1 MNLILLGP
9 PGSGKGTQSHLLHAR
24 LKVPSISTGDIFR
37 AACRKKTPL
46 GRSAERYI
54 SGGQLVPDDIVIG
67 IIRQRLSQKD
77 CTQGYILDG
86 FPRTIAQAEALTRI
100 LQEKGKKL
108 DAVVNFDVAHEE
120 LVKRTSG
127 RRLCRQCETSY
138 HIDFAPPKQAGI
150 CDRCGGELYQRDDD
164 HTETVQKRLKVYKD
178 QTSPLI
184 AYYQK
189 EGVLKNVSG
198 LGDSKGVYRQVTQ
211 QLGID

>member
-46 GRSAERYI
+46 GRKAERFI
-54 SGGQLVPDDIVIG
+54 SNGQLVPDEIVIG
-67 IIRQRLSQKD
+67 IIKQRLAQPD
-77 CTQGYILDG
+77 CNSGYILDG

-100 LQEKGKKL
+100 LGEKGKKL
-108 DAVVNFDVAHEE
+108 DAVVNFDVADDE
-120 LVKRTSG
+120 LVRRTSG

-138 HIDFAPPKQAGI
+138 HLDFAPPKQAGI
-150 CDRCGGELYQRDDD
+150 CDRCGGELYQREDD
-164 HTETVQKRLKVYKD
+164 HVATVERRLQVYKD

-184 AYYQK
+184 AYYKK
-189 EGVLKNVSG
+189 EGILKNVSG
-198 LGDSKGVYRQVTQ
+198 LGESQGVYAQVSKE
-211 QLGID
+211 LGLD